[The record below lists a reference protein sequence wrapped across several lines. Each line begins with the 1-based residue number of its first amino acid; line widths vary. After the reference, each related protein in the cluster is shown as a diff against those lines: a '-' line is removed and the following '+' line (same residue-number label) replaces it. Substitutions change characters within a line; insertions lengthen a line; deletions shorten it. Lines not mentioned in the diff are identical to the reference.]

1 MYLTIII
8 LSESHHDARENIYAI
23 SLLCFINCY
32 NAVMLLFRLLD
43 ILADRKAK
51 KGLSGDV
58 LINGKRQ
65 PHNFKCSS
73 AYVVQVGFKYT
84 GQLVQIIT

>member
-1 MYLTIII
+1 
-8 LSESHHDARENIYAI
+8 
-23 SLLCFINCY
+23 
-32 NAVMLLFRLLD
+32 MLLFRLLD